1 MLFTYLERVLWLCG
15 MLLQMGIL
23 WQMRRR
29 GLHRDFRF
37 FFFYIGF
44 ILVKDLLLTAIYAF
58 AHPAY
63 IWAYWFGEAAA
74 IALSLMVLEEVVCN
88 ALRPFEN
95 LRRIGMGIFVVAAL
109 VAIGAAAASALAPGE
124 DKNALAVAIL
134 VMLRGVRVLQVILLL
149 SLIALSSVLRISWRD
164 QGFGIMLGFGVFVSL
179 ELAVVAVRAYAG
191 ESAEALL
198 RIMSPAS
205 FLGAQLV
212 WAYYATR
219 SVPAMVASA
228 VPAATAE
235 SWNQAMQEF
244 LQR

>member
-1 MLFTYLERVLWLCG
+1 MLFTYLERALWLCG
-15 MLLQMGIL
+15 ILLQIGIL

-29 GLHRDFRF
+29 GLHHNFRF
-37 FFFYIGF
+37 FFLYIGF
-44 ILVKDLLLTAIYAF
+44 ILVKDLLLTGIYVF

-63 IWAYWFGEAAA
+63 VAAYWFGEAAA
-74 IALSLMVLEEVVCN
+74 IALSLMVLEEVMRN

-95 LRRIGMGIFVVAAL
+95 LRRIGMGIFAVAVL
-109 VAIGAAAASALAPGE
+109 VAMGAAVASALAPGR
-124 DKNALAVAIL
+124 DSNALAVAIL
-134 VMLRGVRVLQVILLL
+134 VMLRGVRVLQVVLLL
-149 SLIALSSVLRISWRD
+149 SLIALSSVLRISWLD
-164 QGFGIMLGFGVFVSL
+164 LGFGIMVGFGVFVSL

-198 RIMSPAS
+198 RIMAPAS

-219 SVPAMVASA
+219 SVPV
-228 VPAATAE
+228 VTPAAVTVAGNE